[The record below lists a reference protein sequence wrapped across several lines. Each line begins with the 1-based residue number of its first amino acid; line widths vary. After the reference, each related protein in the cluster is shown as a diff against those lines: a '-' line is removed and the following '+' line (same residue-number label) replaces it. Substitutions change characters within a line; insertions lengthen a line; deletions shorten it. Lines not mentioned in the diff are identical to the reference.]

1 MFSLPRSILTRVYFV
16 QLLLQLVEHH
26 LILRPH
32 GRYTGNP
39 LAIVSVRNNALSQ
52 ERKQQIA
59 REFNYSETVFLH
71 DAEPGQP
78 RKLDIFT
85 PLQEL
90 NFAGHPVIGTAHYIF
105 QKLESDEQLPAR
117 QGPKSTS
124 LITKAGVIPVQF
136 DPQRQVAAAEVPQ
149 KVHIHNN
156 ETTKDQILAVQPRLS
171 SAVDAEKMSASYPVV
186 SIVKGMT
193 FTLVDFSA
201 APTLLTQLKPGEAP
215 KPELDEGWT
224 PSHSGTIYYSQRVPD
239 TETENVIHRIRV
251 RMISNGIEDPATGSG
266 CSALAAFLALRK
278 GGKDSRHAFA
288 IEQGVEMGRRS
299 QICIEV
305 KLDGSGNAISSVT
318 LSGRATFITE
328 GRLL

>member
-1 MFSLPRSILTRVYFV
+1 VP
-16 QLLLQLVEHH
+16 E
-26 LILRPH
+26 LIPGRFD
-32 GRYTGNP
+32 RYTGNP

-52 ERKQQIA
+52 ERKQKIA
-59 REFNYSETVFLH
+59 KEFNYSETVFLH
-71 DAEPGQP
+71 DAEPGKP
-78 RKLDIFT
+78 RQLDIFT
-85 PLQEL
+85 PHQEL

-105 QKLESDEQLPAR
+105 QKLENDEPIPAR

-124 LITKAGVIPVQF
+124 LITKAGPISVQF
-136 DPQRQVAAAEVPQ
+136 DPQRQVAAAEIPH
-149 KVHIHNN
+149 KVHTHKS
-156 ETTKDQILAVQPRLS
+156 ETTKDEILALQSTLTQAADV
-171 SAVDAEKMSASYPVV
+171 EKMSASFPVV

-193 FTLVDFSA
+193 FTLVDFTA
-201 APTLLTQLKPGEAP
+201 APSLLTELKAGEAP

-224 PSHSGTIYYSQRVPD
+224 PSHFGTIYYSQLVPD
-239 TETENVIHRIRV
+239 TGAENFIHRIRV
-251 RMISNGIEDPATGSG
+251 RMICDGIEDPATGSG

-305 KLDGSGNAISSVT
+305 RLDGSGTEIASVT

-328 GRLL
+328 GRLF